1 MPRHGTDLLSFIVR
15 NQWFESV
22 QMKFGGQVQ
31 TKAHLKATELAD
43 IFDLMPDRA
52 IALVIEMLSPDA
64 GVTRARCNPVNQRES
79 SLDKG

>member
-1 MPRHGTDLLSFIVR
+1 MPRHGTDLLQFIVR

-43 IFDLMPDRA
+43 IFDFMPDR
-52 IALVIEMLSPDA
+52 
-64 GVTRARCNPVNQRES
+64 
-79 SLDKG
+79 

>member
-31 TKAHLKATELAD
+31 TKAHLNATELAD

-52 IALVIEMLSPDA
+52 IALVIDILSSDPDVA
-64 GVTRARCNPVNQRES
+64 RARCNPVNQRES